1 MENNVYTAPE
11 AELIDSSN
19 AHASGQHI
27 SEHYVLPQAKLWVFS
42 LLSFGLFL
50 IPWAYMH

>member
-19 AHASGQHI
+19 AHASGQQ
-27 SEHYVLPQAKLWVFS
+27 SANTMYYLKRNSGS
-42 LLSFGLFL
+42 LAYSLSGYF
-50 IPWAYMH
+50 